1 MFGKCKCGRQ
11 EPSCFSNPE
20 KINACCNEGTPVL
33 FHKTTLPAQA
43 GDEKTNPPLPGL
55 YRNTVLVYEATNE
68 AYLYSSDG
76 IPTKLTDK
84 SELGRINQLI
94 ATTNVRIDGAIK
106 MIDDER
112 AERAAADAK
121 MPTFEYDAE
130 TQTLRITTTE

>member
-94 ATTNVRIDGAIK
+94 ATTNVRIDE
-106 MIDDER
+106 ER
-112 AERAAADAK
+112 VERAAADAK